1 MGFLTSTHRK
11 HWLFASQAELDA
23 KRLKANEEARADIK
37 KLSSKVSDSAFLGA
51 EDEKKFVNYMLQKL
65 KQFCESGLTIPAPPK
80 VVATASTYFKRFY
93 LKNSMMNYDPSD
105 MMFVC
110 VFLAC
115 KVEEFFQTLDTIET
129 VLAAAHVMTKEEEE
143 EAKAVYKRLKDCRN
157 PRYDPNSKV
166 FTDLQESSQRQK
178 EEKRKR
184 KLQDHKDENDAI
196 MKSLGLTMLPQAES
210 AVGDVQVAKRIKTE
224 K

>member
-115 KVEEFFQTLDTIET
+115 KVEEFFQTLDEFVRKLGTKKGEKT
-129 VLAAAHVMTKEEEE
+129 KKYVLEHEVVLATELNYDLTVHSPFHALHGLAIDVRARCDAVSGISATTA
-143 EAKAVYKRLKDCRN
+143 EAQKLIM
-157 PRYDPNSKV
+157 NSYL
-166 FTDLQESSQRQK
+166 TDVILLYPPSQ
-178 EEKRKR
+178 
-184 KLQDHKDENDAI
+184 L
-196 MKSLGLTMLPQAES
+196 S
-210 AVGDVQVAKRIKTE
+210 ANADGGRWG
-224 K
+224 